1 MTDSNRQPITVV
13 RQATF
18 TPEGDLETSDESVE
32 TSLEDFG
39 ASVDHHDRETR
50 LDQPEA
56 ETFGIDD
63 RPATHA
69 RTNTD
74 QETLFVDTD
83 DDQRTL
89 EGDRAAETCRF
100 EADGDDH

>member
-1 MTDSNRQPITVV
+1 MTEKDRPSITVV

-39 ASVDHHDRETR
+39 ASVDHHDREPR
-50 LDQPEA
+50 LDEPEA

-63 RPATHA
+63 RPATHERA
-69 RTNTD
+69 TTD
-74 QETLFVDTD
+74 QATLFVDTD

-89 EGDRAAETCRF
+89 EGDRVAERCRF
-100 EADGDDH
+100 DS